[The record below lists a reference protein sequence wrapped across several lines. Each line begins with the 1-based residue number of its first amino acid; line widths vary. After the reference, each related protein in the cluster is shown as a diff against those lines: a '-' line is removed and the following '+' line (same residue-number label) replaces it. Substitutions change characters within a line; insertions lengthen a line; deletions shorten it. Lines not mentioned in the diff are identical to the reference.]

1 MAARKLTA
9 LVAGALG
16 AGAAYF
22 LDPDR
27 GRSRRAQARDQASAA
42 LRRRKREADAEMRY
56 AAGRAEG
63 AKARASGAG
72 QFTPEDD
79 IDIVHAIEG
88 ALAGLEFP
96 TSDVK
101 VDVVDG
107 VASLRG
113 QVQEAAQTEE
123 VARRVK
129 AVPGVVEVQS
139 YLHTPGT
146 PAPNKAASLET
157 S

>member
-27 GRSRRAQARDQASAA
+27 GRSRRAQARDQAAA
-42 LRRRKREADAEMRY
+42 RLRRRKREADAELRY

-72 QFTPEDD
+72 ELKPEDD
-79 IDIVHAIEG
+79 IDIVHAIEA

-96 TSDVK
+96 TSDIK
-101 VDVVDG
+101 ADVVDG
-107 VASLRG
+107 MASLRG
-113 QVQEAAQTEE
+113 QVQEAAQMNQA
-123 VARRVK
+123 VQAVQG
-129 AVPGVVEVQS
+129 VPGVVQVRS

-146 PAPNKAASLET
+146 PAPNKADSLET
-157 S
+157 P